1 MRSLSILLYVT
12 ASVMAALLSVEA
24 ARAEATPLSQASLDT
39 APDGVAAP
47 QPPAASP
54 SVRPAL
60 GRRRQR
66 AARAADWETLVKVA
80 QIRRA
85 GSGEIDATNTSATD
99 TIATEADVTE
109 TNTTQTS
116 ATQTSATQTS
126 ATGAIAQPVASEKA
140 IALLVAMENSSRG
153 DRSWSS
159 STPLEAP
166 PQVAQT
172 APVPF
177 PPATDPEPIPAPP
190 AAPAEIPVIPPAT
203 PAEPEVEA
211 RPLQPITS
219 TFADDFP
226 ETLEPHPNPLRFPTR
241 PEEVFP
247 NEPQAITLQQAIE
260 LARRNN
266 RQLQI
271 AELELERARA
281 QLQEARA
288 ANLPT
293 AEIGADLTFTENTNR
308 PQPSIF
314 NPNPPQESDIT
325 TSLGGSLRV
334 DYSLFTS
341 GQRSATIRAAEGQ
354 VRLQELEV
362 ERLSEQLR
370 LDVSN
375 DFYDVQEADEA
386 VRIAQDTVRQAE
398 QSLRDALALEQAGV
412 GTRFDVLQAQVELAN
427 AQQELVQA
435 LSEQQTARRRLVRRL
450 DLSQT
455 ANLVAADE
463 VAPAEDWTLSLE
475 ESIVLAYKNR
485 AELEQQLVRR
495 EVAQRQRRAALATL
509 GPQVALFGQYQFE
522 NPSNDQNSDF
532 RDIYQFGVRASMTL
546 FDGGRARAQA
556 RQQEL
561 NMAIA
566 EASFADNRDAIRLEV
581 EQAYYSLQANRTN
594 ISTAEAGVEQARESL
609 RLARL
614 RFQAG
619 VGTQTEVLQAQTDLT
634 RAEANLVRAVL
645 GYNRSLVTLQRA
657 ISNLP
662 DGYLAEDP
670 LGRGDRIRNT
680 R

>member
-1 MRSLSILLYVT
+1 MRSLSIFLSATVSVT
-12 ASVMAALLSVEA
+12 AVLLSAEA
-24 ARAEATPLSQASLDT
+24 IRAEANIPAPASLEPAPEP
-39 APDGVAAP
+39 APDGGEAS
-47 QPPAASP
+47 QSQSP
-54 SVRPAL
+54 SIRPAL
-60 GRRRQR
+60 ARRRQQ
-66 AARAADWETLVKVA
+66 ADRAADWATLAALGGV
-80 QIRRA
+80 RRDAA
-85 GSGEIDATNTSATD
+85 GERDAGD
-99 TIATEADVTE
+99 PDG
-109 TNTTQTS
+109 TT
-116 ATQTSATQTS
+116 
-126 ATGAIAQPVASEKA
+126 AIAQSAEPEKA
-140 IALLVAMENSSRG
+140 IALLAAGGQRNG
-153 DRSWSS
+153 DRPSPAA
-159 STPLEAP
+159 TPSETSL
-166 PQVAQT
+166 QVAQT
-172 APVPF
+172 EPVPF
-177 PPATDPEPIPAPP
+177 PPATDSAPAPVPSAAPAETP
-190 AAPAEIPVIPPAT
+190 AAPADSEI
-203 PAEPEVEA
+203 EA

-219 TFADDFP
+219 TFADGFP
-226 ETLEPHPNPLRFPTR
+226 ENLEPHPNPLLFPTR
-241 PEEVFP
+241 PEEVRTS
-247 NEPQAITLQQAIE
+247 EPQPITLQQAIE

-271 AELELERARA
+271 AELELEQARA
-281 QLQEARA
+281 QLREARA

-293 AEIGADLTFTENTNR
+293 AQIGADLTFTENTDR

-325 TSLGGSLRV
+325 TSLGGNLRV
-334 DYSLFTS
+334 DYDLFTS

-354 VRLQELEV
+354 VRLRELEV

-375 DFYDVQEADEA
+375 DFYDVQEADEN

-435 LSEQQTARRRLVRRL
+435 LSEQQTNRRRLVRRL

-455 ANLVAADE
+455 VNLVAADA
-463 VAPAEDWTLSLE
+463 VTPAEDWTLSLE

-485 AELEQQLVRR
+485 AELEQQLVQRD
-495 EVAQRQRRAALATL
+495 VARQQRRAALAAL

-522 NPSNDQNSDF
+522 NPTNDQNPDF
-532 RDIYQFGVRASMTL
+532 RDIYQFGIRASMTL

-581 EQAYYSLQANRTN
+581 EQSYYSLQANRTN

-634 RAEANLVRAVL
+634 RAEVNLVRAVL

-662 DGYLAEDP
+662 DGFLAEDP

>member
-1 MRSLSILLYVT
+1 MRSLSIFLSATVSVT
-12 ASVMAALLSVEA
+12 AALLSAEA
-24 ARAEATPLSQASLDT
+24 VRAEANIPAPASLET
-39 APDGVAAP
+39 APEPAPDGGEAS
-47 QPPAASP
+47 QSQSP
-54 SVRPAL
+54 SIRPAL
-60 GRRRQR
+60 ARRRQQ
-66 AARAADWETLVKVA
+66 ADRAADWATLAALGGV
-80 QIRRA
+80 RRDAA
-85 GSGEIDATNTSATD
+85 GERDASEPD
-99 TIATEADVTE
+99 G
-109 TNTTQTS
+109 TT
-116 ATQTSATQTS
+116 
-126 ATGAIAQPVASEKA
+126 AIAQSAEPAKA
-140 IALLVAMENSSRG
+140 IALLAAGGQRNG
-153 DRSWSS
+153 DRPSPAA
-159 STPLEAP
+159 TPSETSL
-166 PQVAQT
+166 QVAQT
-172 APVPF
+172 EPVPF
-177 PPATDPEPIPAPP
+177 PPATDAEPAPAPSAAPAETP
-190 AAPAEIPVIPPAT
+190 AAPADSEI
-203 PAEPEVEA
+203 EA
-211 RPLQPITS
+211 RPLQPVS
-219 TFADDFP
+219 NTFTDGFP
-226 ETLEPHPNPLRFPTR
+226 ENLEPHPNPLLFPTR
-241 PEEVFP
+241 PEEVRT
-247 NEPQAITLQQAIE
+247 NEPQPITLQQAIE

-271 AELELERARA
+271 AELELEQARA

-293 AEIGADLTFTENTNR
+293 AQVGADLTFTENTDR

-325 TSLGGSLRV
+325 TSLGGNLRV
-334 DYSLFTS
+334 DYDLFTS

-354 VRLQELEV
+354 VRLRELEV

-375 DFYDVQEADEA
+375 DFYDVQEADEN

-435 LSEQQTARRRLVRRL
+435 LSEQQTNRRRLVRRL

-455 ANLVAADE
+455 VNLVAADA
-463 VAPAEDWTLSLE
+463 VTPAEDWTLSLE

-485 AELEQQLVRR
+485 AELEQQLVQRD
-495 EVAQRQRRAALATL
+495 VARQQRRAALAAL

-522 NPSNDQNSDF
+522 NPTNDQNPDF
-532 RDIYQFGVRASMTL
+532 RDIYQFGIRASMTL

-581 EQAYYSLQANRTN
+581 EQAFYSLQANRTN

-645 GYNRSLVTLQRA
+645 GYNRSLVALQRA

-662 DGYLAEDP
+662 DGFLAEDP

>member
-1 MRSLSILLYVT
+1 MRSLSFFLSATVSVT
-12 ASVMAALLSVEA
+12 ATLFSAEA
-24 ARAEATPLSQASLDT
+24 IRAEAQLPSQPSLETASGSV
-39 APDGVAAP
+39 PDGSETSQSLAL
-47 QPPAASP
+47 SP

-60 GRRRQR
+60 ARRRQQ
-66 AARAADWETLVKVA
+66 ADRAADWETLAA
-80 QIRRA
+80 QVGGRRA
-85 GSGEIDATNTSATD
+85 ASGERNSS
-99 TIATEADVTE
+99 E
-109 TNTTQTS
+109 TNGT
-116 ATQTSATQTS
+116 A
-126 ATGAIAQPVASEKA
+126 AIAPSAVPEKA
-140 IALLVAMENSSRG
+140 IAQLVAVENPAEDG
-153 DRSWSS
+153 GRSPASPS
-159 STPLEAP
+159 LETP
-166 PQVAQT
+166 PQVAQ
-172 APVPF
+172 AEPVPF
-177 PPATDPEPIPAPP
+177 PPTTDPEPVPTPT
-190 AAPAEIPVIPPAT
+190 AAPAEIPTT
-203 PAEPEVEA
+203 PAVPDVEA
-211 RPLQPITS
+211 RPLQPITN
-219 TFADDFP
+219 TFTDGFP
-226 ETLEPHPNPLRFPTR
+226 ENLEPQPNPLLFPTR
-241 PEEVFP
+241 PEEVRLG
-247 NEPQAITLQQAIE
+247 EPQAITLQQAIE

-266 RQLQI
+266 RQLQV

-293 AEIGADLTFTENTNR
+293 AEVGADLTFTENTTR
-308 PQPSIF
+308 PEPSIF
-314 NPNPPQESDIT
+314 NPNPPDESDVT
-325 TSLGGSLRV
+325 TSLGGSLQIN
-334 DYSLFTS
+334 YNLFTS

-375 DFYDVQEADEA
+375 DYYDVQEANEN

-435 LSEQQTARRRLVRRL
+435 LSDQQTTRRQLVRRL
-450 DLSQT
+450 DLSQL
-455 ANLVAADE
+455 ASVVAADE

-485 AELEQQLVRR
+485 AELEQQLVQRDIAR
-495 EVAQRQRRAALATL
+495 RQRRAALATL
-509 GPQVALFGQYQFE
+509 GPQVALFGQYQIE
-522 NPSNDQNSDF
+522 NPNNDQNPDF
-532 RDIYQFGVRASMTL
+532 NDIYQFGIRASMTL

-566 EASFADNRDAIRLEV
+566 EASFADSRDAIRLEV
-581 EQAYYSLQANRTN
+581 EQSYYSLQANRTN

-634 RAEANLVRAVL
+634 RAEVNLVRAVL
-645 GYNRSLVTLQRA
+645 GYNRSLVALQRA

-670 LGRGDRIRNT
+670 LGRGDRIQNT

>member
-1 MRSLSILLYVT
+1 MRSLSIFLSATVSVT
-12 ASVMAALLSVEA
+12 ATLFSAEA
-24 ARAEATPLSQASLDT
+24 IRAEAQLPSQVSPET
-39 APDGVAAP
+39 SSGSAPDGGETSQALAP
-47 QPPAASP
+47 SL

-60 GRRRQR
+60 ARRRQQ
-66 AARAADWETLVKVA
+66 ADRAADWEILAEQVGGRRGASGNRDASEINGTMAVA
-80 QIRRA
+80 QPA
-85 GSGEIDATNTSATD
+85 EP
-99 TIATEADVTE
+99 
-109 TNTTQTS
+109 Q
-116 ATQTSATQTS
+116 
-126 ATGAIAQPVASEKA
+126 KA
-140 IALLVAMENSSRG
+140 IARLAAGNRLDDEG
-153 DRSWSS
+153 RSPAATTSE
-159 STPLEAP
+159 TPL
-166 PQVAQT
+166 QVAQT
-172 APVPF
+172 EPVPF
-177 PPATDPEPIPAPP
+177 PPAADPEPAPAQPI
-190 AAPAEIPVIPPAT
+190 APAEVPAT
-203 PAEPEVEA
+203 PAEPDTEA
-211 RPLQPITS
+211 RPLQPITN
-219 TFADDFP
+219 TFTDGFP
-226 ETLEPHPNPLRFPTR
+226 ENLEPRPNPLLFPTR
-241 PEEVFP
+241 PEEVRTG
-247 NEPQAITLQQAIE
+247 EPQPITLQQAIE

-271 AELELERARA
+271 AELELEQARA

-293 AEIGADLTFTENTNR
+293 AQLGADLTFTENTDR

-325 TSLGGSLRV
+325 TSLGGSVRI
-334 DYSLFTS
+334 DYDLFTS

-354 VRLQELEV
+354 VRLRELEV

-375 DFYDVQEADEA
+375 DFYDVQEADEN

-435 LSEQQTARRRLVRRL
+435 LSDQQTNRRRLVRRL

-455 ANLVAADE
+455 VNLVAADA

-485 AELEQQLVRR
+485 AELEQQLVQRDI
-495 EVAQRQRRAALATL
+495 AQRQRRAALATL

-522 NPSNDQNSDF
+522 NPTNDQNSDF

-581 EQAYYSLQANRTN
+581 EQSFYSLQANRTN

-645 GYNRSLVTLQRA
+645 GYNRSLVALQRA

>member
-1 MRSLSILLYVT
+1 MRSLSILLSATVSVT
-12 ASVMAALLSVEA
+12 AALLSAEVI
-24 ARAEATPLSQASLDT
+24 RAETNIPSPASLEATLET
-39 APDGVAAP
+39 APDGGEASQSQAP
-47 QPPAASP
+47 SP

-60 GRRRQR
+60 ARRRQQ
-66 AARAADWETLVKVA
+66 ADRAADWETLAELGGV
-80 QIRRA
+80 RRDA
-85 GSGEIDATNTSATD
+85 LGERDTSATNG
-99 TIATEADVTE
+99 TM
-109 TNTTQTS
+109 
-116 ATQTSATQTS
+116 
-126 ATGAIAQPVASEKA
+126 AIAQSAEPEKA
-140 IALLVAMENSSRG
+140 IALLAATSQRNDNRPAPALTLLEAAQPVAA
-153 DRSWSS
+153 
-159 STPLEAP
+159 PLETP

-172 APVPF
+172 EPVPF
-177 PPATDPEPIPAPP
+177 PPATDPEPVPAPS
-190 AAPAEIPVIPPAT
+190 AAPAEIPAT
-203 PAEPEVEA
+203 PAEPEIEA

-219 TFADDFP
+219 TFADGFP
-226 ETLEPHPNPLRFPTR
+226 ENLEPHPNPLLFPTR
-241 PEEVFP
+241 PEEVRP
-247 NEPQAITLQQAIE
+247 NEPQAITLQQAVE

-266 RQLQI
+266 RQLQV

-293 AEIGADLTFTENTNR
+293 VEVGADLTFTENTTR
-308 PQPSIF
+308 PEPSIF
-314 NPNPPQESDIT
+314 NPNPPDESDMT
-325 TSLGGSLRV
+325 TSLGGSLQIN
-334 DYSLFTS
+334 YSLFTS

-375 DFYDVQEADEA
+375 DYYDVQEANEN

-435 LSEQQTARRRLVRRL
+435 LSEQQTTRRRLVRRL
-450 DLSQT
+450 DLSQL
-455 ANLVAADE
+455 ASVVAADD

-485 AELEQQLVRR
+485 AELEQQLVQRDIAR
-495 EVAQRQRRAALATL
+495 RQRRAALATL
-509 GPQVALFGQYQFE
+509 GPQVALFGQYQIE
-522 NPSNDQNSDF
+522 NPNNDQNPDF
-532 RDIYQFGVRASMTL
+532 NDVYQFGIRASMTL

-581 EQAYYSLQANRTN
+581 EQSYYSLQANRTN

-662 DGYLAEDP
+662 DGFLAEDP

>member
-1 MRSLSILLYVT
+1 MRSLSILLYAT
-12 ASVMAALLSVEA
+12 ASVTAALLSVEA
-24 ARAEATPLSQASLDT
+24 ARAEATLLSQASLDT

-47 QPPAASP
+47 QPPVASP

-60 GRRRQR
+60 ERRRQR
-66 AARAADWETLVKVA
+66 AARAADWETLAEVA

-85 GSGEIDATNTSATD
+85 GSGEIDATDTSATD

-109 TNTTQTS
+109 TNTAQTN
-116 ATQTSATQTS
+116 ATQTS

-140 IALLVAMENSSRG
+140 IALLAAMENPSNG
-153 DRSWSS
+153 DRPWSPS
-159 STPLEAP
+159 ISLEAP

-190 AAPAEIPVIPPAT
+190 AAPAEIPAT
-203 PAEPEVEA
+203 PAEPEAEA
-211 RPLQPITS
+211 QPLQPITS
-219 TFADDFP
+219 TFADGFP
-226 ETLEPHPNPLRFPTR
+226 ENLEPHPNPLRFPTR
-241 PEEVFP
+241 PEEVRP

-271 AELELERARA
+271 AELELEQARA

-293 AEIGADLTFTENTNR
+293 AEIGADLTFTENTDR

-375 DFYDVQEADEA
+375 DFYDVQEADES

>member
-1 MRSLSILLYVT
+1 MRSLSILLYAT
-12 ASVMAALLSVEA
+12 ASVTAALLSAEA
-24 ARAEATPLSQASLDT
+24 ACAEATLPSQASLEA
-39 APDGVAAP
+39 APDRAEASP
-47 QPPAASP
+47 LQTASP

-60 GRRRQR
+60 ERRRQQ
-66 AARAADWETLVKVA
+66 AKRAADWETLAEVA
-80 QIRRA
+80 GVRRVQ
-85 GSGEIDATNTSATD
+85 GQRDQSD
-99 TIATEADVTE
+99 
-109 TNTTQTS
+109 QTG
-116 ATQTSATQTS
+116 APE
-126 ATGAIAQPVASEKA
+126 TGAIGAITQSAEPNKA
-140 IALLVAMENSSRG
+140 IALPAAQHQPNG
-153 DRSWSS
+153 DRPAPA
-159 STPLEAP
+159 STPLET
-166 PQVAQT
+166 PQPIAQAET
-172 APVPF
+172 EPVPF
-177 PPATDPEPIPAPP
+177 PLGAEPESPAEDATP
-190 AAPAEIPVIPPAT
+190 AAPTEVPASL
-203 PAEPEVEA
+203 AEPAAEVT
-211 RPLQPITS
+211 PPQPVTS
-219 TFADDFP
+219 TFTDGFP
-226 ETLEPHPNPLRFPTR
+226 ENLEPHPNPLLFPTR
-241 PEEVFP
+241 PEEVRP

-271 AELELERARA
+271 AELQLEQSRA
-281 QLQEARA
+281 QLREARA

-293 AEIGADLTFTENTNR
+293 AELGADLTVTENTTQ
-308 PQPSIF
+308 PEPSIF
-314 NPNPPQESDIT
+314 NPNPPDESDVT
-325 TSLGGSLRV
+325 TSLGGSLQIN
-334 DYSLFTS
+334 YNLFTS

-354 VRLQELEV
+354 VRVQELEV

-375 DFYDVQEADEA
+375 DYYDVQEANEN

-435 LSEQQTARRRLVRRL
+435 LSDQQTAQRQLARRL
-450 DLSQT
+450 DLSQL
-455 ANLVAADE
+455 ASVVAADD
-463 VAPAEDWTLSLE
+463 VAPAEDWSLSLE
-475 ESIVLAYKNR
+475 DSIVLAYKNR
-485 AELEQQLVRR
+485 AELEQQLV
-495 EVAQRQRRAALATL
+495 QRDIARQQRRSALATL
-509 GPQVALFGQYQFE
+509 GPQVALFGQYQLE
-522 NPSNDQNSDF
+522 NPSNDQDPDF
-532 RDIYQFGVRASMTL
+532 NDVYQVGIRASMTL

-581 EQAYYSLQANRTN
+581 EQSFFSLQANKTN

-670 LGRGDRIRNT
+670 LGRGDRIRET